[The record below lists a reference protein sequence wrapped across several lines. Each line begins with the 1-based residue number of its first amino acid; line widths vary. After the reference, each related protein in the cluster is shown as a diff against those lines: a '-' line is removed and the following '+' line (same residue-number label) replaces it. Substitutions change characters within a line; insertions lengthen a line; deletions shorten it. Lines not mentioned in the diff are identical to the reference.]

1 MKSSPVSSPTREL
14 HQVLSNRRINRRCL
28 LFMPCRSN
36 NFSFSLH
43 TTSMLTSPSNIL
55 FLPFRKTTSLAL
67 SAAIKQYISS
77 KYDQHPDM
85 FKQDLEVID
94 ALRRDAV
101 NVREPH
107 NSGIK
112 KIAAYA
118 GQLSWMGGKFP
129 IDVSF
134 QLPNRP
140 SVSDKMVDWS
150 RLHMVPGSG
159 LQYRTPDIREQPQ
172 IRTSKHPLQPCSPL
186 FPAGYVL
193 ES

>member
-1 MKSSPVSSPTREL
+1 MPFSSS
-14 HQVLSNRRINRRCL
+14 L
-28 LFMPCRSN
+28 LTLILIP
-36 NFSFSLH
+36 NFS
-43 TTSMLTSPSNIL
+43 SNIL

-129 IDVSF
+129 IDVCL
-134 QLPNRP
+134 QLP
-140 SVSDKMVDWS
+140 
-150 RLHMVPGSG
+150 
-159 LQYRTPDIREQPQ
+159 
-172 IRTSKHPLQPCSPL
+172 PLKIQN
-186 FPAGYVL
+186 
-193 ES
+193 